1 MMSSMTSVEQIV
13 ESFTPAHPDLPRS
26 AGLPALLGSESYV
39 EALARVVYYWRYP
52 GVDTFGRTNMWQI
65 MKDTAGT
72 MLGILPAGSKNHTGA
87 LSDYMSASQ
96 RWVVTRNNDTF
107 YGAGFADLTTEA
119 AVIQT
124 PTEVPAGHYR
134 TIQIVDVLTNVVHQL
149 GSASDTPGGKFLLVG
164 PGWSGDQPEGFID
177 VLRVPTNVAA
187 VLPRSFAA
195 RSEESKVRA
204 RAVLDQIG
212 MYPLSED
219 QPGQLIFGYQAQAR
233 NAIYPPGVTP
243 DMIAANPDASRP
255 QWVNAATFWTD
266 LGKMLDFNPQLS
278 ELDTPM
284 ADQARVLVALH
295 ASDERYRALLD
306 RTALAARGRPARIRH
321 LRTDRC
327 RRPQRLAPAARRWH
341 VGFGLVRPG
350 PRRSRLHLRRR
361 LSRGPLPDPRHR
373 PTRAAPQRPQPL
385 HHDVR
390 RRRAATVDRSRGGF
404 WSLTMYDKDAFML
417 ADAPLGRVNIG
428 TVNLDANELTFE
440 DDGTLTLHLGHH
452 EPGDPA
458 ARTNWLPSPADQFC
472 LIIRAYV
479 PERSIL
485 DGSYAFP
492 DVVRAGG

>member
-1 MMSSMTSVEQIV
+1 MTSVEQIV
-13 ESFTPAHPDLPRS
+13 ESVTPAHPDLPRS

-39 EALARVVYYWRYP
+39 EALARVVYYWGYP
-52 GVDTFGRTNMWQI
+52 VDTFGRTNMWQI

-72 MLGILPAGSKNHTGA
+72 MLGILPTGSKNHTGA

-96 RWVVTRNNDTF
+96 RWVVTPNNDTF

-124 PTEVPAGHYR
+124 PTEVPAGHYW

-164 PGWSGDQPEGFID
+164 PGWSGNQPEGFID

-219 QPGQLIFGYQAQAR
+219 QPGQRSFGYQAQAR

-243 DMIAANPDASRP
+243 DMIAADPDASQP

-295 ASDERYRALLD
+295 A
-306 RTALAARGRPARIRH
+306 
-321 LRTDRC
+321 LR
-327 RRPQRLAPAARRWH
+327 
-341 VGFGLVRPG
+341 
-350 PRRSRLHLRRR
+350 
-361 LSRGPLPDPRHR
+361 
-373 PTRAAPQRPQPL
+373 
-385 HHDVR
+385 
-390 RRRAATVDRSRGGF
+390 
-404 WSLTMYDKDAFML
+404 
-417 ADAPLGRVNIG
+417 
-428 TVNLDANELTFE
+428 
-440 DDGTLTLHLGHH
+440 
-452 EPGDPA
+452 
-458 ARTNWLPSPADQFC
+458 
-472 LIIRAYV
+472 
-479 PERSIL
+479 
-485 DGSYAFP
+485 
-492 DVVRAGG
+492 